1 MSNFF
6 KRILGGIVGIPL
18 VIYICYMGGIVFLV
32 FSLLVTSIAL
42 WEFYSMFEEKGFRP
56 MKELGILTSDAVLVI
71 SYFITKDFIFFEYLF
86 LIFLITAEIIRKENQ
101 SPLNPIIVIFG
112 LLYITTPFVML
123 RELIEISNFNLVI
136 YIFILIW
143 TCDTTAYFGGKFF
156 GKHRLST
163 ISPKKTWEGS
173 ITGFLFTV
181 IVSLTVHF
189 IFPDR
194 ISFNDTLITGLIV
207 GIFSQIGD
215 LFESLIKRYCG
226 VKDSSDLIPGHGGI
240 LDRFDS
246 LIFVTP
252 LIFIYFEYIK

>member
-1 MSNFF
+1 MSNLV
-6 KRILGGIVGIPL
+6 KRILVGIVGIPL
-18 VIYICYMGGIVFLV
+18 VIYVCYAGGIVFLI

-42 WEFYSMFEEKGFRP
+42 WEFYSMLEEKGFRP
-56 MKELGILTSDAVLVI
+56 MKELGILTSDAVLII
-71 SYFITKDFIFFEYLF
+71 SYFVTKDFIFFEYVF
-86 LIFLITAEIIRKENQ
+86 LIFLITTEIIRKKNQ
-101 SPLNPIIVIFG
+101 SPLNPVIAVFG
-112 LLYITTPFVML
+112 LLYITIPFIML
-123 RELIEISNFNLVI
+123 RELIEISNLNLVI
-136 YIFILIW
+136 YTFILIW

-156 GKHRLST
+156 GKHPLSL

-173 ITGFLFTV
+173 IVGFLSAVT
-181 IVSLTVHF
+181 ISLTVHSF
-189 IFPDR
+189 FSDR
-194 ISFNDTLITGLIV
+194 ISFNDALITGLIV

-252 LIFIYFEYIK
+252 LIFIYYIYIK